1 MKKNNTAQKTILEA
15 KEISKA
21 LKKGTEKSIRNIITE
36 SISDYLNKYDD
47 DDDTEDAD
55 DNLKDENEFTE
66 KDVKID
72 DDTAEK
78 DDDENVDNDNIEDA
92 QDDTEDDEWSDF
104 DAYKVGDDDYDF
116 TSMDGDDI
124 LKVYNK
130 LGDDDKIYVK
140 KVDDNTFK
148 VNDDETG
155 AEYTIELDS
164 DALDNN
170 KCDDDNCN
178 LKNDDDSFEIN
189 DDDDDDDSFEVV
201 DDDDDDDDDDSF
213 EVDDDD
219 DSFEIVD
226 DDDDDSFEIVDDDD
240 DDDSIEVEINDDDD
254 KLNEEGLD
262 YTDSYQKDV
271 FAKKFNMNEP
281 ANSKATYS
289 MNAGV
294 PKGNTKPWAGKGDM
308 KPFDQKVNECDKMT
322 ENKDEEVIDEGAMT
336 TSSQSV
342 AKVTHTPTSGPRAEH
357 ARKVAKNLH
366 ANGEYVSKLEESVK
380 KIVAQ
385 AKQIQTENKQ
395 YKKALSS
402 IKKSLCEAA
411 VSNVTLAQVVKL
423 LSEETCSK
431 KEKQSIVERFG
442 NVKTL
447 QEGKSLYDTVKRELN
462 ENKKAAVVLE
472 KQISADST
480 KMLNEKTIYQNSNP
494 SIDFMNRM
502 DSIETYWK
510 AR

>member
-1 MKKNNTAQKTILEA
+1 
-15 KEISKA
+15 
-21 LKKGTEKSIRNIITE
+21 
-36 SISDYLNKYDD
+36 
-47 DDDTEDAD
+47 
-55 DNLKDENEFTE
+55 
-66 KDVKID
+66 
-72 DDTAEK
+72 
-78 DDDENVDNDNIEDA
+78 
-92 QDDTEDDEWSDF
+92 
-104 DAYKVGDDDYDF
+104 
-116 TSMDGDDI
+116 
-124 LKVYNK
+124 
-130 LGDDDKIYVK
+130 
-140 KVDDNTFK
+140 
-148 VNDDETG
+148 
-155 AEYTIELDS
+155 
-164 DALDNN
+164 
-170 KCDDDNCN
+170 
-178 LKNDDDSFEIN
+178 
-189 DDDDDDDSFEVV
+189 
-201 DDDDDDDDDDSF
+201 
-213 EVDDDD
+213 
-219 DSFEIVD
+219 
-226 DDDDDSFEIVDDDD
+226 
-240 DDDSIEVEINDDDD
+240 
-254 KLNEEGLD
+254 
-262 YTDSYQKDV
+262 
-271 FAKKFNMNEP
+271 MNEP

-447 QEGKSLYDTVKRELN
+447 QEGKNLYDTVKRELN

-502 DSIETYWK
+502 DNIETYWK
-510 AR
+510 AK